1 LLEDRPGDRGDKPD
15 DDKLPEFLAPG
26 ARMQETRMRGVK
38 ISPIGF
44 VFGIGALLVLGIAGY
59 LTFGP
64 KPAPPPEPVLTV
76 EARQYLPNLELGGVH
91 MQAAESYSNQR
102 VIEILGDISNHGSRT
117 VKRALVTCRFFDWG
131 GHEVARESDYIVGG
145 TAGPLSPGG
154 TKPFRLA
161 FDTIPETWTQALP
174 QLVIREI
181 QFQ

>member
-1 LLEDRPGDRGDKPD
+1 MPEGKELLDAPEPDHVPRLGMEKP
-15 DDKLPEFLAPG
+15 
-26 ARMQETRMRGVK
+26 GVK

-64 KPAPPPEPVLTV
+64 KPVPPPEPVLTP
-76 EARQYLPNLELGGVH
+76 EARQYLPNLGLENVH

-102 VIEILGDISNHGSRT
+102 VIEILGDISNHGNRT
-117 VKRALVTCRFFDWG
+117 VKQALVTCRFYDWG
-131 GHEVARESDYIVGG
+131 HNEVARENDYIVGG
-145 TAGPLSPGG
+145 TAGPLPPGG

-174 QLVIREI
+174 TLVIREI
-181 QFQ
+181 RFE